1 MPIMA
6 RTSGGIYKAV
16 SDIYDTQGNAISTVY
31 DTQGNVVFKK
41 NREVFFN
48 TFTATKYN
56 YLNVKDG
63 ATLNAGTP
71 AMVAI
76 TDTNGNY
83 IYNKNVKGKKISF
96 NIYDYLSLDG
106 GGSFYT
112 DGYDAGLYFSK
123 NGQYTSSYTTLI
135 DSWVKIN
142 KLGSKS
148 QSFTDVVIP
157 QSKDPDN
164 DILYLIFYGGFT
176 NIGPATK
183 SYGYFTAYARV
194 SNGHIYT

>member
-16 SDIYDTQGNAISTVY
+16 SDIYDTQGNAISKVY

-41 NREVFFN
+41 NRERFFN
-48 TFTATKYN
+48 RFAAYKYN
-56 YLNVKDG
+56 YLNVKSG
-63 ATLNAGTP
+63 TTLNAGTP

-83 IYNKNVKGKKISF
+83 IYNKDVKGKKISF
-96 NIYDYLSLDG
+96 NIFCGLDKTG
-106 GGSFYT
+106 NGSFYT

-135 DSWVKIN
+135 GDWVRQSTLGDSSKIN
-142 KLGSKS
+142 S
-148 QSFTDVVIP
+148 DVVIP

-164 DILYLIFYGGFT
+164 DILYLIFYGGYT
-176 NIGPATK
+176 VIGATTT
-183 SYGYFTAYARV
+183 SSAYFTAYATV